1 MNTNITKRIHINP
14 QSKGSLGKSFEAE
27 FRTAWLD
34 YHGIQWNGSDLDDR
48 HHSFADRH
56 PEQVQSYTLGSD
68 DESKSTLLGL
78 FRNVTRSEA
87 PVHVIDC
94 RAQAD
99 GLIVRAL
106 DSLQLLESL
115 AAQGIRFTFFL
126 FPSEDTESMNNL
138 LDLFFFAGDR
148 VDYVIVHNP
157 AKVRTNL
164 FKKSNIEAEL
174 KKFGA
179 KEITLPVVTSI
190 TLLAIKRAEAKA
202 GRKLSFAEAATPGT
216 PHLEL
221 MLAGE
226 MQWAMQQMF
235 RQYDLIADLL
245 VPSEQMPGLE
255 PQTEPAAKPAR
266 SKTAHAQLG
275 RMKLWIWTKMIWRY
289 FAAT

>member
-1 MNTNITKRIHINP
+1 MNNIITKHIHINP

-34 YHGIQWNGSDLDDR
+34 YHGITWDGSDLDDR
-48 HHSFADRH
+48 HHSFKDRH
-56 PEQVQSYTLGSD
+56 PTQVQSYTLGND
-68 DESKSTLLGL
+68 DDSKSTLLGL
-78 FRNVTRSEA
+78 FRNVSRSDA
-87 PVHVIDC
+87 SVHVIDC

-99 GLIVRAL
+99 GLIVQAL

-138 LDLFFFAGDR
+138 LDLFFYAGDR
-148 VDYVIVHNP
+148 VNYVIVHNP

-164 FKKSNIEAEL
+164 FRNSKIEAEL
-174 KKFGA
+174 KRFGA

-202 GRKLSFAEAATPGT
+202 GRKLSFAEVATPGA

-235 RQYDLIADLL
+235 RQYDAIADLL
-245 VPSEQMPGLE
+245 VPAEQMPDIASQPE
-255 PQTEPAAKPAR
+255 PKAKL
-266 SKTAHAQLG
+266 AQPKQPMFNLG
-275 RMKLWIWTKMIWRY
+275 E
-289 FAAT
+289 

>member
-1 MNTNITKRIHINP
+1 MNNNITKRIHINP

-34 YHGIQWNGSDLDDR
+34 YHGIHWNGSDLDDR

-56 PEQVQSYTLGSD
+56 PEQVQSYKLGSD

-78 FRNVTRSEA
+78 FRNVSRSDA

-99 GLIVRAL
+99 GLIVQAL

-115 AAQGIRFTFFL
+115 AAQGVRFTFFL
-126 FPSEDTESMNNL
+126 FPCEDTESMNNL
-138 LDLFFFAGDR
+138 LELFYFAGDR

-174 KKFGA
+174 KRFGA
-179 KEITLPVVTSI
+179 REITLPTVTSI

-202 GRKLSFAEAATPGT
+202 GRKLSFAEAATPGAA
-216 PHLEL
+216 HLEL

-245 VPSEQMPGLE
+245 VPSEQMPEVE

-266 SKTAHAQLG
+266 SKQPMLNLG
-275 RMKLWIWTKMIWRY
+275 E
-289 FAAT
+289 

>member
-1 MNTNITKRIHINP
+1 MNTNIIKRIHINP

-34 YHGIQWNGSDLDDR
+34 YHDIHWNGSDLDDR

-56 PEQVQSYTLGSD
+56 PEQVQSYILGSD

-78 FRNVTRSEA
+78 FRNVSRNDA

-99 GLIVRAL
+99 GLIVQAL

-138 LDLFFFAGDR
+138 LDLFYFAGDR

-164 FKKSNIEAEL
+164 FRKSNIEAEL

-179 KEITLPVVTSI
+179 REITLPAVTSI

-202 GRKLSFAEAATPGT
+202 GRKLSFAEAATPGA
-216 PHLEL
+216 PHLGID
-221 MLAGE
+221 AGRGN
-226 MQWAMQQMF
+226 AMG
-235 RQYDLIADLL
+235 DAAD
-245 VPSEQMPGLE
+245 VP
-255 PQTEPAAKPAR
+255 AIR
-266 SKTAHAQLG
+266 HDC
-275 RMKLWIWTKMIWRY
+275 R
-289 FAAT
+289 FAGAIGTDAGG

>member
-1 MNTNITKRIHINP
+1 MNTNITKSIHINP

-27 FRTAWLD
+27 FRTAWLY
-34 YHGIQWNGSDLDDR
+34 YHQVIWNGSDLDDR

-56 PEQVQSYTLGSD
+56 PEQVQSYKLGSD

-78 FRNVTRSEA
+78 FRNVSRSDA

-99 GLIVRAL
+99 GLIVQAL

-115 AAQGIRFTFFL
+115 ATQGIRFTFFL

-157 AKVRTNL
+157 AKVRANL

-190 TLLAIKRAEAKA
+190 TLLAIKRAEARA
-202 GRKLSFAEAATPGT
+202 GRKLSFAEVATPDT
-216 PHLEL
+216 SHLEL

-235 RQYDLIADLL
+235 QQYDLIADLL
-245 VPSEQMPGLE
+245 VPSEQMPEVE
-255 PQTEPAAKPAR
+255 PQSEPAAKPVR
-266 SKTAHAQLG
+266 SNQPMFNLG
-275 RMKLWIWTKMIWRY
+275 E
-289 FAAT
+289 

>member
-1 MNTNITKRIHINP
+1 MNTIKRIHINP

-34 YHGIQWNGSDLDDR
+34 YHQIIWNGSDLDDR
-48 HHSFADRH
+48 HHSFFDRH
-56 PEQVQSYTLGSD
+56 PKQVQSYTLGND
-68 DESKSTLLGL
+68 DDSKSTLLGL
-78 FRNVTRSEA
+78 FRNVSRSNA

-99 GLIVRAL
+99 GLIVQAL
-106 DSLQLLESL
+106 ESLQLLDSL
-115 AAQGIRFTFFL
+115 ATQGIRFTFFL

-138 LDLFFFAGDR
+138 LDLFYFAGDR
-148 VDYVIVHNP
+148 VDYVVVHNP

-179 KEITLPVVTSI
+179 KELTLPVVTSI

-202 GRKLSFAEAATPGT
+202 GRKLSFAEVATPGAS
-216 PHLEL
+216 HLEL

-245 VPSEQMPGLE
+245 VPSEQMPELE

-266 SKTAHAQLG
+266 SKQPMLNLG
-275 RMKLWIWTKMIWRY
+275 E
-289 FAAT
+289 

>member
-1 MNTNITKRIHINP
+1 MNITKRIHINP

-34 YHGIQWNGSDLDDR
+34 YHDIRWNGSDLDDR

-56 PEQVQSYTLGSD
+56 PQQVQSYTLGND
-68 DESKSTLLGL
+68 DDSKSTLLGL
-78 FRNVTRSEA
+78 FRTVSRGDA

-99 GLIVRAL
+99 GLIVQA
-106 DSLQLLESL
+106 LESL
-115 AAQGIRFTFFL
+115 QIIPSLAADGIRFTFFL

-138 LDLFFFAGDR
+138 LDLFYFAGDR
-148 VDYVIVHNP
+148 VDYAVVHNP

-164 FKKSNIEAEL
+164 FRKSNIEAEL

-179 KEITLPVVTSI
+179 RELTLPVVTSI

-202 GRKLSFAEAATPGT
+202 GRKLSFAEAAYPDA
-216 PHLEL
+216 PHLEP

-235 RQYDLIADLL
+235 RQYDAIADLV
-245 VPSEQMPGLE
+245 VPAQQMPE
-255 PQTEPAAKPAR
+255 VQPQREPAAKPAH
-266 SKTAHAQLG
+266 SKQPMFNLG
-275 RMKLWIWTKMIWRY
+275 E
-289 FAAT
+289 

>member
-56 PEQVQSYTLGSD
+56 PEQVQSYVLGND
-68 DESKSTLLGL
+68 DDSKSTLLGL
-78 FRNVTRSEA
+78 FRNVSRSDA
-87 PVHVIDC
+87 SVHVIDC

-99 GLIVRAL
+99 GLIVQAL

-115 AAQGIRFTFFL
+115 AAQGIRFTFLL

-148 VDYVIVHNP
+148 VDYVVVHNP

-179 KEITLPVVTSI
+179 KEITLPVITSI

-202 GRKLSFAEAATPGT
+202 GRKLSFAEAATPGA

-235 RQYDLIADLL
+235 RQYDLVADLL
-245 VPSEQMPGLE
+245 VPSEQMPELE
-255 PQTEPAAKPAR
+255 PQTEPAAKSSRHKQPMFN
-266 SKTAHAQLG
+266 LG
-275 RMKLWIWTKMIWRY
+275 E
-289 FAAT
+289 

>member
-34 YHGIQWNGSDLDDR
+34 YHYIHWNGSDLDDR

-56 PEQVQSYTLGSD
+56 PDQVQSYTLGNED
-68 DESKSTLLGL
+68 DSKSTLLGL
-78 FRNVTRSEA
+78 FRNVSRSVA

-99 GLIVRAL
+99 GLIMQTPE
-106 DSLQLLESL
+106 SLQLLESL
-115 AAQGIRFTFFL
+115 ATQGIRLTFFL

-138 LDLFFFAGDR
+138 LELFYFAGDR
-148 VDYVIVHNP
+148 VEYVIVHNP

-164 FKKSNIEAEL
+164 FRKSNIEAEL

-179 KEITLPVVTSI
+179 KELTLPVVTSI

-202 GRKLSFAEAATPGT
+202 GRKLSFAEVASPESA
-216 PHLEL
+216 HLEP
-221 MLAGE
+221 MLVGE

-235 RQYDLIADLL
+235 RQYDAMADLL
-245 VPSEQMPGLE
+245 VP
-255 PQTEPAAKPAR
+255 PQQAPEVHPQPE
-266 SKTAHAQLG
+266 L
-275 RMKLWIWTKMIWRY
+275 
-289 FAAT
+289 AATPERPKHPMLNLGE

>member
-1 MNTNITKRIHINP
+1 MNTNIIKRIHINP

-34 YHGIQWNGSDLDDR
+34 YHDIAWNGSDLDDR

-68 DESKSTLLGL
+68 DDSKSTLLGL
-78 FRNVTRSEA
+78 FRNVSRSDA

-99 GLIVRAL
+99 GLIVQAL

-138 LDLFFFAGDR
+138 LDLFYFAGDR

-157 AKVRTNL
+157 AKVRNQPVQEIQHRSRVEKVWSQGNHFAGGDFHHVAGHQTRRGQGRAQ
-164 FKKSNIEAEL
+164 IELRGSGHARHAAS
-174 KKFGA
+174 G
-179 KEITLPVVTSI
+179 ID
-190 TLLAIKRAEAKA
+190 A
-202 GRKLSFAEAATPGT
+202 GRGNAMGDAADVPAIRRRCRFAGAIGT
-216 PHLEL
+216 D
-221 MLAGE
+221 AG
-226 MQWAMQQMF
+226 
-235 RQYDLIADLL
+235 
-245 VPSEQMPGLE
+245 G
-255 PQTEPAAKPAR
+255 
-266 SKTAHAQLG
+266 
-275 RMKLWIWTKMIWRY
+275 
-289 FAAT
+289 

>member
-1 MNTNITKRIHINP
+1 MNTNIIKRIHINP

-34 YHGIQWNGSDLDDR
+34 YHNINWSGSDLDDR
-48 HHSFADRH
+48 HHSFFDRH
-56 PEQVQSYTLGSD
+56 PDQVQSYKLGSD

-78 FRNVTRSEA
+78 FRNVSRNDA

-99 GLIVRAL
+99 GLIVQAL
-106 DSLQLLESL
+106 ESLQLLESL
-115 AAQGIRFTFFL
+115 ATQGIRFTFFL

-138 LDLFFFAGDR
+138 LELFYFAGDR

-179 KEITLPVVTSI
+179 KELTLPVVTSI

-202 GRKLSFAEAATPGT
+202 GRKLSFAEVATPGAA
-216 PHLEL
+216 HLEL

-235 RQYDLIADLL
+235 RQYDAVADLL
-245 VPSEQMPGLE
+245 VPEQQVPE
-255 PQTEPAAKPAR
+255 VESQPEPAAKQAR
-266 SKTAHAQLG
+266 PKHPMLNLG
-275 RMKLWIWTKMIWRY
+275 E
-289 FAAT
+289 

>member
-1 MNTNITKRIHINP
+1 MNTNINKRIHINP

-34 YHGIQWNGSDLDDR
+34 YHGIHWNGSDLDDR

-56 PEQVQSYTLGSD
+56 PEQVQSYKLGSD

-78 FRNVTRSEA
+78 FRSVSRSDA
-87 PVHVIDC
+87 PIHVIDC

-99 GLIVRAL
+99 GLIVQAL
-106 DSLQLLESL
+106 DSLQIISSL
-115 AAQGIRFTFFL
+115 ASEGIRFTFFL

-138 LDLFFFAGDR
+138 LDLFYFAGDR
-148 VDYVIVHNP
+148 VDYVVVHNP

-179 KEITLPVVTSI
+179 REITLPVVTSI

-202 GRKLSFAEAATPGT
+202 GRKLSFAEVATPGT
-216 PHLEL
+216 SHLEL

-245 VPSEQMPGLE
+245 VPAEQMPDVE
-255 PQTEPAAKPAR
+255 PQTEPATKPAR
-266 SKTAHAQLG
+266 SKQPMLNLG
-275 RMKLWIWTKMIWRY
+275 E
-289 FAAT
+289 

>member
-1 MNTNITKRIHINP
+1 MNTNINKRIHINP
-14 QSKGSLGKSFEAE
+14 QSKGSLGKSFESE

-34 YHGIQWNGSDLDDR
+34 YRGIHWNGSDLDDR

-56 PEQVQSYTLGSD
+56 PDQVQSHTLGND
-68 DESKSTLLGL
+68 DDSKSTLLGL
-78 FRNVTRSEA
+78 FRNVSHSDV

-94 RAQAD
+94 RARAD

-148 VDYVIVHNP
+148 VDYVVVHNP

-179 KEITLPVVTSI
+179 KELTLPVVTSI
-190 TLLAIKRAEAKA
+190 TLLAIKRAEAKT
-202 GRKLSFAEAATPGT
+202 GRKLSFAEVATPGT
-216 PHLEL
+216 SHLEL

-226 MQWAMQQMF
+226 MQWAMQPMF

-245 VPSEQMPGLE
+245 VPEQQMPELE
-255 PQTEPAAKPAR
+255 PQSEPAAKPAR
-266 SKTAHAQLG
+266 SKQPMFNLG
-275 RMKLWIWTKMIWRY
+275 E
-289 FAAT
+289 

>member
-1 MNTNITKRIHINP
+1 MNITKRIHINP

-34 YHGIQWNGSDLDDR
+34 YHQISWDGSDLDDR

-56 PEQVQSYTLGSD
+56 PKQVQSHKLGN
-68 DESKSTLLGL
+68 DEDSKSTLLGL
-78 FRNVTRSEA
+78 FRGVTRSEA
-87 PVHVIDC
+87 AVHVIDC

-99 GLIVRAL
+99 GLIVQAL
-106 DSLQLLESL
+106 ESLQLLEVL
-115 AAQGIRFTFFL
+115 AAQGIRFTFLL

-138 LDLFFFAGDR
+138 MDLFYFAGDR
-148 VDYVIVHNP
+148 VDYVVVHNR

-164 FKKSNIEAEL
+164 FQHSALEAEL

-179 KEITLPVVTSI
+179 KQIILPVVTST

-202 GRKLSFAEAATPGT
+202 GRKLSFAEVATPGAS
-216 PHLEL
+216 HLEL

-235 RQYDLIADLL
+235 QEYDAIANLLLPPAL
-245 VPSEQMPGLE
+245 VPQHHP
-255 PQTEPAAKPAR
+255 PAATAPAKTIR
-266 SKTAHAQLG
+266 SKQPMLNLG
-275 RMKLWIWTKMIWRY
+275 E
-289 FAAT
+289 

>member
-48 HHSFADRH
+48 HHSFANRH
-56 PEQVQSYTLGSD
+56 PKRVQSFKLGSD

-78 FRNVTRSEA
+78 FRNVPRNNA

-99 GLIVRAL
+99 GLIVQAL
-106 DSLQLLESL
+106 DSLQLPESL

-138 LDLFFFAGDR
+138 LDLFYFAGDR
-148 VDYVIVHNP
+148 VDYIIVHNP

-164 FKKSNIEAEL
+164 FRKSNIEAEL

-202 GRKLSFAEAATPGT
+202 GRKLSFAEAATPGA

-235 RQYDLIADLL
+235 RQYDTIADLL
-245 VPSEQMPGLE
+245 VPSEQIPEVE
-255 PQTEPAAKPAR
+255 PPSEPAAKSSRP
-266 SKTAHAQLG
+266 KQPMLNLG
-275 RMKLWIWTKMIWRY
+275 E
-289 FAAT
+289 

>member
-1 MNTNITKRIHINP
+1 M
-14 QSKGSLGKSFEAE
+14 LWAKSGFVL
-27 FRTAWLD
+27 RVVLVPCSPTALP
-34 YHGIQWNGSDLDDR
+34 IDDR

-56 PEQVQSYTLGSD
+56 PEQVQSYKLGSD

-78 FRNVTRSEA
+78 FRNVSRSDA

-99 GLIVRAL
+99 GLIVQAL

-138 LDLFFFAGDR
+138 LDLFYFAGDR
-148 VDYVIVHNP
+148 VDYVVVHNP

-164 FKKSNIEAEL
+164 FRKSNIEAEL
-174 KKFGA
+174 KRFGA
-179 KEITLPVVTSI
+179 REITLPTVTAI
-190 TLLAIKRAEAKA
+190 TLLAIKRAETKA
-202 GRKLSFAEAATPGT
+202 GRKLSFAEAATPGAS
-216 PHLEL
+216 HLEL

-245 VPSEQMPGLE
+245 VPSEQMPEVE
-255 PQTEPAAKPAR
+255 PQTELAAKSSRP
-266 SKTAHAQLG
+266 KQPMFNLG
-275 RMKLWIWTKMIWRY
+275 E
-289 FAAT
+289 

>member
-1 MNTNITKRIHINP
+1 MNTTITKRIHINP

-34 YHGIQWNGSDLDDR
+34 YHGIEWNGSDLDDR

-56 PEQVQSYTLGSD
+56 PEPVQSYTLGSD
-68 DESKSTLLGL
+68 DDSKSTLLGL
-78 FRNVTRSEA
+78 FRNVSRSDA

-99 GLIVRAL
+99 GLIVQAL

-138 LDLFFFAGDR
+138 LDLFYFAGDR

-164 FKKSNIEAEL
+164 FRKSNIEAEL
-174 KKFGA
+174 KRFGA
-179 KEITLPVVTSI
+179 KELTLPVVTSI

-202 GRKLSFAEAATPGT
+202 GHKLSFAEAATPGI

-226 MQWAMQQMF
+226 VQWAMQQMF
-235 RQYDLIADLL
+235 RQYDQVADLL
-245 VPSEQMPGLE
+245 VPLEQMPEIAAQPE
-255 PQTEPAAKPAR
+255 PKAKAAK
-266 SKTAHAQLG
+266 SKQPMLNLG
-275 RMKLWIWTKMIWRY
+275 E
-289 FAAT
+289 

>member
-1 MNTNITKRIHINP
+1 MNTNINKRIHINP
-14 QSKGSLGKSFEAE
+14 QSKGSLGKSFESE

-34 YHGIQWNGSDLDDR
+34 YHGIHWNGSDLDDR

-56 PEQVQSYTLGSD
+56 PEQVQSYTLGND
-68 DESKSTLLGL
+68 DDSKSTLLGL
-78 FRNVTRSEA
+78 FRNVSRSDA

-99 GLIVRAL
+99 GLIVQAL
-106 DSLQLLESL
+106 DSLQILSSL
-115 AAQGIRFTFFL
+115 ATEGIRFTFFL

-138 LDLFFFAGDR
+138 LDLFYFAGDR

-164 FKKSNIEAEL
+164 FRKSNIEAEL
-174 KKFGA
+174 KRFGA
-179 KEITLPVVTSI
+179 REITLPTVTSI

-245 VPSEQMPGLE
+245 VPSEQMPELE
-255 PQTEPAAKPAR
+255 PQSEPAAKPAR
-266 SKTAHAQLG
+266 SKQPMLNLG
-275 RMKLWIWTKMIWRY
+275 E
-289 FAAT
+289 

>member
-56 PEQVQSYTLGSD
+56 PKQVQSYVLGND
-68 DESKSTLLGL
+68 DDSKSTLLGL
-78 FRNVTRSEA
+78 FRNVSRSDA

-99 GLIVRAL
+99 GLIVQAL
-106 DSLQLLESL
+106 ESLQLLESL
-115 AAQGIRFTFFL
+115 ATQGIRFTFFL

-138 LDLFFFAGDR
+138 LDLFYFAGDR
-148 VDYVIVHNP
+148 VDYCIVHNP

-179 KEITLPVVTSI
+179 KELTLPVVTSI

-202 GRKLSFAEAATPGT
+202 GR
-216 PHLEL
+216 
-221 MLAGE
+221 
-226 MQWAMQQMF
+226 
-235 RQYDLIADLL
+235 
-245 VPSEQMPGLE
+245 
-255 PQTEPAAKPAR
+255 
-266 SKTAHAQLG
+266 
-275 RMKLWIWTKMIWRY
+275 
-289 FAAT
+289 